1 MGPIMTRAIDEN
13 MALFN
18 EKTLSLVNAIPND
31 IKIRNIVAYI
41 KRNVVFSTNPG
52 NFKSLAS
59 PVISI
64 EQSDNDK

>member
-1 MGPIMTRAIDEN
+1 MGPTMTRAIDEN

-41 KRNVVFSTNPG
+41 KRNVVFSFTKN
-52 NFKSLAS
+52 L
-59 PVISI
+59 ISC
-64 EQSDNDK
+64 